1 MRYSCFAV
9 LCLSVFAAVS
19 PVTTFAQR
27 GRANGIGVRASYW
40 NVGDQSLRW
49 SGTSTNGTLEIS
61 GVGGWLNYF
70 SRVSDHWYLDFNLGA
85 IARVKTEG
93 NLASETDAD
102 ISVLVPFLFGARYDL
117 LPTKVSSAFQPYLAA
132 GLGPYW
138 NNSLQVRN
146 RTTGEEFTGEG
157 KIQLGSYAGGGLNL
171 VMASWLAWNFELKY
185 HFVGVRGH
193 GDFEKI
199 SYDKNASGFEFG
211 LGLAFMWGKKREL
224 FRVKG
229 VHAIVHDLYPAYLTF
244 YNTYPL
250 AFVTVQNLAG
260 YPIEV
265 NVRSEI
271 QGYSERP
278 KDSGFMRLAKGETKD
293 ISVTVIFGAQLRRTT
308 QRASAVLDLKIEGRA
323 GAQAQTEIST
333 PLMVHSRN
341 AWNGEI
347 DKLGFFVTP
356 EDEAVLRFGRIVQ
369 RARAGQDSTA
379 VENLALAAAVF
390 DSLQRLQI
398 RYQRDPNIPFYKDD
412 RVQFAAETLSLR
424 GGDCDDLTVLYA
436 SLLESLGIHTAF
448 VDVQD
453 PQKPLGHLY
462 LMFDAGLEASQGDLI
477 SSNPKRYVV
486 RENQNGRQTLWLP
499 IETTLLAQSFAE
511 AWKAGALEY
520 LQDAVLRNG
529 LTEGWVKVI
538 EVR

>member
-1 MRYSCFAV
+1 MRHFCTR
-9 LCLSVFAAVS
+9 CLIALVALQASELA
-19 PVTTFAQR
+19 AQR
-27 GRANGIGVRASYW
+27 GRANGIGLRASYW
-40 NVGDQSLRW
+40 NVGNQSVRW
-49 SGTSTNGTLEIS
+49 NLSERESTFDIS

-85 IARVKTEG
+85 IARLKGE
-93 NLASETDAD
+93 ETPGANANVEV
-102 ISVLVPFLFGARYDL
+102 SVLVPFLFGARYDL
-117 LPTKVSSAFQPYLAA
+117 LPTRVSSAFQPYLAA

-138 NNSLQVRN
+138 NSSLTVQDEI
-146 RTTGEEFTGEG
+146 TTEEISGEA
-157 KIQLGSYAGGGLNL
+157 KLQLGSYAGGGLNL

-185 HFVGVRGH
+185 HFVGLRGH

-199 SYDKNASGFEFG
+199 SYDKSASGFEFG
-211 LGLAFMWGKKREL
+211 LGLAFMWGRKREL
-224 FRVKG
+224 FRVRG
-229 VHAIVHDLYPAYLTF
+229 VRTIVNDLYPAYLQF

-265 NVRSEI
+265 NVRSVI
-271 QGYSERP
+271 PGYSERP
-278 KDSGFMRLAKGETKD
+278 KDGGFMRLAKGETKD
-293 ISVTVIFGAQLRRTT
+293 IPVTAIFGPRLRRTT
-308 QRASAVLDLKIEGRA
+308 QRSAAVLDLKIEGRA
-323 GAQAQTEIST
+323 GAQTQKEISA
-333 PLMVHSRN
+333 PIMIHGRN

-356 EDEAVLRFGRIVQ
+356 EDETILRFGRAVQ
-369 RARAGQDSTA
+369 RAQPQSDGAT
-379 VENLALAAAVF
+379 VENLVLAAAVF
-390 DSLQRLQI
+390 DSLRSVQV

-424 GGDCDDLTVLYA
+424 GGDCDDLAVLYA

-462 LMFDAGLEASQGDLI
+462 LMFDAGVEASQGDLI
-477 SSNPKRYVV
+477 SGNPKRYVA
-486 RENQNGRQTLWLP
+486 RENQRGRQTLWLP
-499 IETTLLAQSFAE
+499 IETTLIAQGFEE

-520 LQDAVLRNG
+520 LQEGVLRNG
-529 LTEGWVKVI
+529 LSEGWVKVI

>member
-1 MRYSCFAV
+1 MRQSRCILF
-9 LCLSVFAAVS
+9 CLMTLAALQPS
-19 PVTTFAQR
+19 ELAAQR
-27 GRANGIGVRASYW
+27 GRANGIGLRASYW
-40 NVGDQSLRW
+40 NVGNQSIRW
-49 SGTSTNGTLEIS
+49 SGTTRQSAFEIS

-85 IARVKTEG
+85 IARVKGDEG
-93 NLASETDAD
+93 DSSNAD
-102 ISVLVPFLFGARYDL
+102 VQVSVLVPFLFGARYDL

-146 RTTGEEFTGEG
+146 RETGEDFTGEG
-157 KIQLGSYAGGGLNL
+157 KIQLGGYAGGGLNL
-171 VMASWLAWNFELKY
+171 VMTSWLAWNFELKY
-185 HFVGVRGH
+185 HFIGVRTH

-199 SYDKNASGFEFG
+199 SYAKNTSGFEFG
-211 LGLAFMWGKKREL
+211 LGLAFMWGRKREL

-229 VHAIVHDLYPAYLTF
+229 AHMIVNDLYPAYAQF
-244 YNTYPL
+244 YGTYPL

-265 NVRSEI
+265 NVRSVI

-293 ISVTVIFGAQLRRTT
+293 IPVTAIFGARLRRTT
-308 QRASAVLDLKIEGRA
+308 QRSAAVLDLKIEARA
-323 GAQAQTEIST
+323 GAQAQKEFSAPI
-333 PLMVHSRN
+333 MIHSRN

-356 EDEAVLRFGRIVQ
+356 EDEAVLRFRRAVQ
-369 RARAGQDSTA
+369 RARPRNDSAA
-379 VENLALAAAVF
+379 VENIVLARAVF
-390 DSLQRLQI
+390 DSLQRMRI
-398 RYQRDPNIPFYKDD
+398 RYHRDPNIPFYKDD

-424 GGDCDDLTVLYA
+424 GGDCDDLAVLYA
-436 SLLESLGIHTAF
+436 TLLESLGIHTAF

-453 PQKPLGHLY
+453 AQKPLGHLY
-462 LMFDAGLEASQGDLI
+462 LMFDAGVEEGRGDLI
-477 SSNPKRYVV
+477 SSNSKRYVA
-486 RENQNGRQTLWLP
+486 RENQHGRQTLWLP
-499 IETTLLAQSFAE
+499 IETTLLAQGFEE

-520 LQDAVLRNG
+520 LQDGVLRNG
-529 LTEGWVKVI
+529 LQEGWVNVI

>member
-1 MRYSCFAV
+1 MRHLGMLLCVAICFA
-9 LCLSVFAAVS
+9 APPPEAQ
-19 PVTTFAQR
+19 AQR
-27 GRANGIGVRASYW
+27 GRANGISLRASYW
-40 NVGDQSLRW
+40 NVGNQSLRW
-49 SGTSTNGTLEIS
+49 SGTTQNSAFEIS

-85 IARVKTEG
+85 IARIKGESNFSTNTE
-93 NLASETDAD
+93 AD

-117 LPTKVSSAFQPYLAA
+117 LPTKISSAFQPYLAA

-146 RTTGEEFTGEG
+146 PATGEEFTGEG

-171 VMASWLAWNFELKY
+171 VMTSWLAWNFEMKY
-185 HFVGVRGH
+185 HFVGVRTH
-193 GDFEKI
+193 GDLEKI
-199 SYDKNASGFEFG
+199 SSDKNASGFEFG

-229 VHAIVHDLYPAYLTF
+229 VRTIVNDLYPAYLNF
-244 YNTYPL
+244 YSTYPL

-265 NVRSEI
+265 NVRSVI

-278 KDSGFMRLAKGETKD
+278 KDSGFVRLAKGETKD
-293 ISVTVIFGAQLRRTT
+293 IPVTAIFGAQLRRTS
-308 QRASAVLDLKIEGRA
+308 QRSAAVLDLKVEGRA
-323 GAQAQTEIST
+323 GAQAQKEISA
-333 PLMVHSRN
+333 PIMIHSRN

-356 EDEAVLRFGRIVQ
+356 EEENVLRFGRALQ
-369 RARAGQDSTA
+369 RTHAARDSTI
-379 VENLALAAAVF
+379 VENLVLARAVF
-390 DSLQRLQI
+390 DSLQRMQI

-412 RVQFAAETLSLR
+412 RVQFATETLSLR
-424 GGDCDDLTVLYA
+424 GGDCDDLAVLYA

-448 VDVQD
+448 VDVHD
-453 PQKPLGHLY
+453 PQQPLAHLY
-462 LMFDAGLEASQGDLI
+462 LMFEAGIAPHAGELI
-477 SSNPKRYVV
+477 SSNPKRYVA
-486 RENQNGRQTLWLP
+486 RENQNGRPTLWIP
-499 IETTLLAQSFAE
+499 IETTLLAQGFEE

-520 LQDAVLRNG
+520 LQEAVLRNG
-529 LTEGWVKVI
+529 LSEGWVNVI
-538 EVR
+538 EIR

>member
-1 MRYSCFAV
+1 MRHYGILLCVMICFAA
-9 LCLSVFAAVS
+9 STHEAH
-19 PVTTFAQR
+19 AQR
-27 GRANGIGVRASYW
+27 GRANGIGLRASYW
-40 NVGDQSLRW
+40 NVGNQSLRW
-49 SGTSTNGTLEIS
+49 SGSTQNGTFEIS

-85 IARVKTEG
+85 IARIKGESNFATNTE
-93 NLASETDAD
+93 AD

-146 RTTGEEFTGEG
+146 RATGEEFTGEG
-157 KIQLGSYAGGGLNL
+157 KIQFGSYAGGGLNL
-171 VMASWLAWNFELKY
+171 VMTSWLAWNFEMKY
-185 HFVGVRGH
+185 HFVGVRTH
-193 GDFEKI
+193 GDLEKI
-199 SYDKNASGFEFG
+199 SSDKNASGFEFG

-229 VHAIVHDLYPAYLTF
+229 VRTIVNDLYPAYLNF
-244 YNTYPL
+244 YSTYPL

-265 NVRSEI
+265 NVRSVI

-278 KDSGFMRLAKGETKD
+278 KDSGFVRLAKGETKD
-293 ISVTVIFGAQLRRTT
+293 IPVIAIFGAQLRRTT
-308 QRASAVLDLKIEGRA
+308 QRSAAVLDLKIEGRA
-323 GAQAQTEIST
+323 GGQAQKEISA
-333 PLMVHSRN
+333 PIMIHSRN

-356 EDEAVLRFGRIVQ
+356 EEESVLRFGRAIQ
-369 RARAGQDSTA
+369 RAHAVSDSA
-379 VENLALAAAVF
+379 SVENLALARAVF
-390 DSLQRLQI
+390 DSLQHLQI

-412 RVQFAAETLSLR
+412 RVQFAPETLTLR
-424 GGDCDDLTVLYA
+424 GGDCDDLAVLYA

-453 PQKPLGHLY
+453 PQKPLAHLY
-462 LMFDAGLEASQGDLI
+462 LMFEAGIAPDAGELI

-486 RENQNGRQTLWLP
+486 RDNQNGRQTLWIP
-499 IETTLLAQSFAE
+499 IETTLLAQGFEE

-520 LQDAVLRNG
+520 LQEAVLRNG
-529 LTEGWVKVI
+529 LNEGWVNVI